1 MAVLRWLRHAIRQSP
16 MGEGTEEQAFTV
28 TDRRGHRSEPAAPSS
43 PATPRTEA
51 SQAEASASAP
61 FGFSDFI
68 LSLAT
73 GAMFYLGE
81 PTPQGQAGTLDL
93 PRARETIDL
102 LSLLEEKTRGNLTP
116 EESSVLS
123 NLLYSLRLRYVE
135 KAR

>member
-1 MAVLRWLRHAIRQSP
+1 
-16 MGEGTEEQAFTV
+16 MGEGAEEKGFTV
-28 TDRRGHRSEPAAPSS
+28 TDRRGRRLESETPPPPVTSRPANPQ
-43 PATPRTEA
+43 TET
-51 SQAEASASAP
+51 SASVP
-61 FGFSDFI
+61 LGFSDFL

-81 PTPQGQAGTLDL
+81 PTSQGQTGTLDL

-102 LSLLEEKTRGNLTP
+102 LSLLEEKTRGNLTT
-116 EESSVLS
+116 EESSVLT